1 MFMFTFNQMRKVC
14 YFVKSIKAVK
24 QCPFHFMRTVK
35 IILTRICRS
44 LVGRINSPYQHTT
57 EKRIFTKNRLKKF
70 IIITLYINTTFKR
83 NVYAAWMKEPLSCLT
98 YPRIC
103 YDVPMI
109 IFIQIKFYVFYIKD
123 FFTFTYG
130 DFI

>member
-1 MFMFTFNQMRKVC
+1 MFTFNQMRKVC

-70 IIITLYINTTFKR
+70 IILNSATL
-83 NVYAAWMKEPLSCLT
+83 L
-98 YPRIC
+98 
-103 YDVPMI
+103 
-109 IFIQIKFYVFYIKD
+109 
-123 FFTFTYG
+123 
-130 DFI
+130 